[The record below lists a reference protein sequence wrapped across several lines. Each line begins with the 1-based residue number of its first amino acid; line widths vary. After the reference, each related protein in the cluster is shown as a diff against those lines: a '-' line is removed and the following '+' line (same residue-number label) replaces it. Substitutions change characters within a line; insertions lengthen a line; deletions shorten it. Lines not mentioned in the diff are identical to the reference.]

1 MLGNVWEWCADRRID
16 RETGEEREPVMR
28 GGSWRSGAFHCTA
41 VAIDPG
47 APTQKAVPRVAR
59 YHAPEMACL
68 TAEINHA
75 AASNTRP
82 AFLIEIVR

>member
-47 APTQKAVPRVAR
+47 APTQKADNIGFRVVCR
-59 YHAPEMACL
+59 VG
-68 TAEINHA
+68 
-75 AASNTRP
+75 SGR
-82 AFLIEIVR
+82 